1 MSGERRMRIVTS
13 DDVAG
18 AVGLAD
24 LVEPVARALAAYSR
38 GQVRTA
44 PMMLFDLPDG
54 EVHVKAAVLDG
65 APSWSV
71 KVSASVPGNAG
82 RALPAA
88 HSTVTLFD
96 ATTGRPE
103 VLIQDDGGLLSGLRT
118 AAAGAV
124 AARLLALPTETL
136 LVIGT
141 GLQARLQPQAFAL
154 QRPFSRLLVWGRR
167 KVAAARTAEDLRV
180 ALPEVHALTVLERL
194 DATGPARSAPA
205 STTGRPS

>member
-1 MSGERRMRIVTS
+1 
-13 DDVAG
+13 
-18 AVGLAD
+18 
-24 LVEPVARALAAYSR
+24 
-38 GQVRTA
+38 
-44 PMMLFDLPDG
+44 
-54 EVHVKAAVLDG
+54 
-65 APSWSV
+65 
-71 KVSASVPGNAG
+71 
-82 RALPAA
+82 
-88 HSTVTLFD
+88 
-96 ATTGRPE
+96 